1 MLANYVLVDNLYHFN
16 WPIVGGNP
24 MLKEDEWNWQE
35 CGKMKA
41 ATARMAIL
49 AGWPVGFLTSAVAA
63 IRSRLWDLVPNGIKV
78 PNIVPLKVPI
88 LHPCPQSPELY
99 D

>member
-24 MLKEDEWNWQE
+24 MLKEEEWIWQE

-41 ATARMAIL
+41 ATVRMADL
-49 AGWPVGFLTSAVAA
+49 AGWPVGFLPSAGGA
-63 IRSRLWDLVPNGIKV
+63 IRSQLREVFKRRRRRRSKFRGL
-78 PNIVPLKVPI
+78 
-88 LHPCPQSPELY
+88 
-99 D
+99 